1 MKLLMLFTPNFHA
14 TKIKRAILLVLI
26 SVLIFQTT
34 KAQEKIWKRHTIDS
48 TFSGADGVRLG
59 DVNGDHLP
67 DIATGWEESGYTK
80 VYVHPGYKLVR
91 ENWPSVIVGKTPSV
105 EDALFADLNDDGAVD
120 VITCSEGNNKK
131 VYINWAPSKPDHYLD
146 SSKWKTQVLP
156 ASEGLMQWMFALAA
170 PIDKKQSIDLVVG
183 AKNEEAKIG
192 WFKSPEDPSD
202 LSHWQWY
209 PISSAQWV
217 MSLVAK
223 DMDHDGDI
231 DIVTSDRKPGNTNG
245 VRWLENPGE
254 ELEQKNEWKNHFIGG
269 QGLEVM
275 FMDMA
280 DLDGDGREDVV
291 VTERSTQKIIFIQKL
306 DHSGLKW
313 KSYFIN
319 IPEETGKA
327 KAVKVGD
334 INGDGKLDLVH
345 TSNTMNNDKKAGI
358 YWLSYINDPSD
369 SEWVWHELSG
379 FIGYKFDRIELLDM
393 DGDGDLDVLTCEENY
408 GNNSKGLGVIWYENP
423 IKG

>member
-1 MKLLMLFTPNFHA
+1 MKLLMLFTPNFRA

-269 QGLEVM
+269 
-275 FMDMA
+275 
-280 DLDGDGREDVV
+280 
-291 VTERSTQKIIFIQKL
+291 
-306 DHSGLKW
+306 
-313 KSYFIN
+313 
-319 IPEETGKA
+319 
-327 KAVKVGD
+327 
-334 INGDGKLDLVH
+334 
-345 TSNTMNNDKKAGI
+345 
-358 YWLSYINDPSD
+358 
-369 SEWVWHELSG
+369 
-379 FIGYKFDRIELLDM
+379 
-393 DGDGDLDVLTCEENY
+393 
-408 GNNSKGLGVIWYENP
+408 
-423 IKG
+423 